1 VTACLLGRHARVD
14 ADEDK
19 VKPRPQ
25 VVSRRHYGVRSDP
38 WYALVAMLNVVR
50 WLAIAVLGA
59 SLLAFGYS
67 VRDLQDG
74 LLEAGSHWW
83 STLPALIAIAAS
95 LVWAAVGLSERRTN
109 SF

>member
-1 VTACLLGRHARVD
+1 
-14 ADEDK
+14 
-19 VKPRPQ
+19 
-25 VVSRRHYGVRSDP
+25 
-38 WYALVAMLNVVR
+38 
-50 WLAIAVLGA
+50 
-59 SLLAFGYS
+59 LLAFGYS